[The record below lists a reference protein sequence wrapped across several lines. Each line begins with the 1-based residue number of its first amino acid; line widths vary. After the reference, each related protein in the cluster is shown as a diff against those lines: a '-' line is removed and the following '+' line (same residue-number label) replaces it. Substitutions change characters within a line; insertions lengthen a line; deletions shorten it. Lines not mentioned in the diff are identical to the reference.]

1 MAQGNVVRIVPAHKR
16 DATLVSNSRT
26 FNQLEEEFVENDL
39 AHCNHEPGTWSPA
52 QVDQRRD
59 ELERLVDKLVLYR
72 AKTLNGLAARVRTL
86 AHLAP
91 ELFEPADISYAEMRL
106 VCALLRDLRTVLKV
120 DDD

>member
-16 DATLVSNSRT
+16 DATLVSHSRT

-39 AHCNHEPGTWSPA
+39 ACNHETGTWSPA

-59 ELERLVDKLVLYR
+59 ELERLVDKLVRYR

-86 AHLAP
+86 SHLTP
-91 ELFEPADISYAEMRL
+91 ELFEPADISYADMRL
-106 VCALLRDLRTVLKV
+106 VCALLRDLRTVLKAG
-120 DDD
+120 DD